1 MPEILIREMQV
12 SDIPDVLQIEHMSFT
27 TPWSKDAFL
36 NEIHK
41 LYSFTKVAVLGDN
54 IIGYICINHI
64 MDEGHILNLAV
75 HPDFRRQGIATKL
88 VEDVLNGFKE
98 IDCRHLYLE
107 VRVSNLEAKKFYERL
122 GFRVMGTKKDYYTY
136 PIEDAVIM
144 MRGL

>member
-1 MPEILIREMQV
+1 MPEILIREMQA

-41 LYSFTKVAVLGDN
+41 LYSFTKAAVLGDT
-54 IIGYICINHI
+54 IIGYICINYI

-75 HPDFRRQGIATKL
+75 HPDFRRRGIATKL
-88 VEDVLNGFKE
+88 FEDVLDELKE
-98 IDCRHLYLE
+98 IDCRYLYLE
-107 VRVSNLEAKKFYERL
+107 VRVSNLEARKFYECL
-122 GFRVMGTKKDYYTY
+122 GFKVVGTRKDYYAY

-144 MRGL
+144 MRSL